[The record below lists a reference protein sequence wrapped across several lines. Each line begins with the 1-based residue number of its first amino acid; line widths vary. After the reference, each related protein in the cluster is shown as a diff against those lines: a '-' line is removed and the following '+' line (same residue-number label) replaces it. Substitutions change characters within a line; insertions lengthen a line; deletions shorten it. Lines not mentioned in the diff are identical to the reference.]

1 MHGGWKNV
9 YDLRDPLLTFQGD
22 TIRKNT
28 LKSII
33 TFAQVRL

>member
-9 YDLRDPLLTFQGD
+9 YDLREALLTFQED

-33 TFAQVRL
+33 TFA